1 MSKLLKGILTAS
13 LVICMTVCVG
23 LFASA
28 CDEPDNNKYFT
39 VTVVLPD
46 NDNAPVQGAEVAIC
60 TMNGSILA
68 CLDTI
73 VTGSDGVAKFNLTT
87 PVDYSDTTQFLVKV
101 HNVPAGYIYADG
113 NGTEYDSD
121 EGEIFDIVALNSSSV
136 TITLTRKVTAVAAD
150 TVTEVSDNAICR
162 FTATKAATYHFTVSN
177 FDESWKLNEDAKD
190 NNFASLNL
198 KANETAEFIVDA
210 DCKVLVRDVADLN
223 TMDSPADY
231 TLGETENFNVMLVYG
246 YDYGNYGMRMGWGT
260 PDGNYSLVFT
270 TEAAGKYR
278 VTLTS
283 SYSGDSV
290 GVSLIPLE
298 SYELPTSVNN
308 VDFSHVH
315 ANEQYRLQIS
325 GENNYTGL
333 KAGDVIDYTVKL
345 EYVGPDSEEGG
356 DETNI
361 PVNLILGEN
370 NIPSLTY
377 GVMQAT
383 CTYNGTANAKYTVT
397 VTLQA
402 TEWSVNNEIIMTQ
415 STTVTAD
422 ANGLVSFILAYAG
435 FEDNSGAFTL
445 TFALAQ

>member
-46 NDNAPVQGAEVAIC
+46 NGNAPVQGAEVAIC
-60 TMNGSILA
+60 TMNGTILA

-121 EGEIFDIVALNSSSV
+121 EGEVFDIVELNTTSV

-177 FDESWKLNEDAKD
+177 FDENWTLNEDAKN

-198 KANETAEFIVDA
+198 KTNETAEFIVDA

-223 TMDSPADY
+223 TMDSPVDY
-231 TLGETENFNVMLVYG
+231 TLGETENFSIMLVYG

-270 TEAAGKYR
+270 TEAAGKYK

-290 GVSLIPLE
+290 GVSLIPLD
-298 SYELPTSVNN
+298 SYAQPNYANRV
-308 VDFSHVH
+308 FSNVH
-315 ANEQYRLQIS
+315 ADEQYRLQIS
-325 GENNYTGL
+325 GEDYTGL

-361 PVNLILGEN
+361 PVTLILGEN

-377 GVMQAT
+377 GDMQAT
-383 CTYNGTANAKYTVT
+383 CTYNGSANAQYTVT
-397 VTLQA
+397 VSLKP
-402 TEWSVNNEIIMTQ
+402 TEWSVDNEIMMTQ

-422 ANGLVSFILAYAG
+422 ANGLVSFVLAYAG

-445 TFALAQ
+445 TFTLAQN